1 VTLDDDGLPRLS
13 GPGVEVTVRVTGT
26 AAGTLLTVDCRI
38 VVRVGGVSVAG
49 RGRSLAF
56 GRMLTGITTLVA
68 REPLVVMA
76 GALVRDGTVLA
87 ARRATGSGAG
97 RWELPGGKVE
107 EGETEQQALAREW
120 HEELGVRV
128 MVGPRLGGDIGMAD
142 GLVLR
147 TRRVELSDDGPEP
160 AARDAEHSELRWIRG
175 GELDDLDWLPADRQL
190 LPRLRAILGDPTDI

>member
-1 VTLDDDGLPRLS
+1 
-13 GPGVEVTVRVTGT
+13 
-26 AAGTLLTVDCRI
+26 
-38 VVRVGGVSVAG
+38 
-49 RGRSLAF
+49 
-56 GRMLTGITTLVA
+56 
-68 REPLVVMA
+68 
-76 GALVRDGTVLA
+76 
-87 ARRATGSGAG
+87 
-97 RWELPGGKVE
+97 
-107 EGETEQQALAREW
+107 
-120 HEELGVRV
+120 